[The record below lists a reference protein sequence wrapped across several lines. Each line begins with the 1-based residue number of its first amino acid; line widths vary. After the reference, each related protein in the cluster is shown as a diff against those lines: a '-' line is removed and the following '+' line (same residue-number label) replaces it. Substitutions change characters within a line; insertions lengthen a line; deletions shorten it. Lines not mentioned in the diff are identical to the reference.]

1 MKKYIVFALSFTLL
15 FPAPSFS
22 AAKKPAAKSVVKKP
36 VAKKPIAKKV
46 VALPA
51 AKPAST
57 PASTPTKRWIDE
69 GDSCDPAVTKTVKG
83 FPKGLFMEDWLKC
96 DEKTRTYVGERTPTA
111 NPAPTPTANPAPTP
125 IDLTW
130 DNIAANFGEISTNVY
145 RKYESFIDPNYQ
157 SKLKVNLFVGP
168 NSKPNNAN
176 PSPAFSIASNLLR
189 NFKQPEEVN
198 AIYYSF
204 LDKEWAKKT
213 TQDVDGTSRW
223 NYQFD
228 YECTS
233 ESNCRGASAGM
244 TQNWQAIG
252 RFTVKNEN
260 ANAYNLRMFT
270 SGETEIHE
278 FTHTVYMY
286 QLKPNFNRWYVMT
299 PSWFSEGHATFLGKL
314 GGSKSLADYKFAQ
327 DLSYKSVQPDQTLR
341 SYSPENI
348 LRFYDLLSN
357 GQEDP
362 GMKQYVYALGY
373 STVEAL
379 AAIGGVDSPMNLAL
393 ETAKGSTFEQAFKTI
408 YGIDWKVAA
417 PILAEIVSKQYMLYS
432 IGMQNFRT

>member
-1 MKKYIVFALSFTLL
+1 MAFVEPNSGDNQVQNDEVLPFESIEQDNRNLIKDIMKKYLVFALSFTLL
-15 FPAPSFS
+15 FPTISFS
-22 AAKKPAAKSVVKKP
+22 AVKKPAAKVVVKKP
-36 VAKKPIAKKV
+36 VAKKPVVKKV
-46 VALPA
+46 AV
-51 AKPAST
+51 KP
-57 PASTPTKRWIDE
+57 TPTP
-69 GDSCDPAVTKTVKG
+69 SPSAVLEA
-83 FPKGLFMEDWLKC
+83 PKVVE
-96 DEKTRTYVGERTPTA
+96 
-111 NPAPTPTANPAPTP
+111 PTPTANPAPTP

-176 PSPAFSIASNLLR
+176 PSPAFSIASNLFR